1 MKTRSSFR
9 RVVVIT
15 AIAAAG
21 CLGIAAIIGL
31 ATTGFIPGRFGGQGI
46 TVDESKR
53 LPSAGVALVVVDSV
67 SDNVRIAEGTEDAIV
82 ARLHGTAG
90 SASADTVPHLF
101 AESSGST
108 ADIRLERGKAFS
120 LGFTWDRLVLDVSV
134 PKGYRGK
141 LEVHSV
147 SADLDLA
154 DHAWQG
160 VALRTTSGSMKAGAV
175 TASEFSAHSTSGN
188 LLVSSLDAARTE
200 ISSVSGD
207 VRLESVH
214 GDVSATSVS
223 GDMAVTFVSA
233 AARLD
238 AQSTSGS
245 VSVRL
250 PPDAAFVLDAHSTSG
265 NVTCRF
271 PIVVQDSRNGGG
283 NHVLSGKVGSGT
295 GLVAV
300 RTVSGDIR
308 VSP

>member
-67 SDNVRIAEGTEDAIV
+67 SDAVRISEGTEDAIV

-108 ADIRLERGKAFS
+108 ADIRLQRGKAFS

-141 LEVHSV
+141 LEVHS
-147 SADLDLA
+147 
-154 DHAWQG
+154 
-160 VALRTTSGSMKAGAV
+160 
-175 TASEFSAHSTSGN
+175 TSGN
-188 LLVSSLDAARTE
+188 LLVSSLAAARTE

-207 VRLESVH
+207 VRLESVN

-250 PPDAAFVLDAHSTSG
+250 PPDAAFVLDVHSTSG